1 MQRKRRIRGSRASGF
16 TLVEVVI
23 AMGIL
28 ATGLLSIAAMQVQ
41 AMRNGKLG
49 KHHSDAAAVA
59 FTQIEQMTRLAW
71 NGTVTDPLLNPTWPA
86 FVQLP
91 QPVQRTL
98 LVGGANL
105 VEQTYNVQIRVRDLA
120 PIPPAPPLPV
130 TWKEIDVRVIWNE
143 PNAPGRTITMSTIRH
158 RDPESTL

>member
-1 MQRKRRIRGSRASGF
+1 MRRIRQIRKRRAAGF

-41 AMRNGKLG
+41 AMRSGKLG
-49 KHHSDAAAVA
+49 KHHSDAASVA
-59 FTQIEQMTRLAW
+59 FTQIEQMNRLAW
-71 NGTVTDPLLNPTWPA
+71 NDTVTDPLLNPTWPA
-86 FVQLP
+86 FVPLP
-91 QPVQRTL
+91 LPVQRTL
-98 LVGGANL
+98 LVGGANQ

-120 PIPPAPPLPV
+120 PIPPAPPLPI
-130 TWKEIDVRVIWNE
+130 TWKEIDVRVLWNE
-143 PNAPGRTITMSTIRH
+143 PNAPNRQLTMSTIRH